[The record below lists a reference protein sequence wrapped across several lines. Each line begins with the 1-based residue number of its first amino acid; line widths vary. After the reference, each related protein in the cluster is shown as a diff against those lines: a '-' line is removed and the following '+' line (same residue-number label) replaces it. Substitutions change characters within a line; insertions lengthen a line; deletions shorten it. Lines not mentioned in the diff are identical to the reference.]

1 MNHGELIFQMSEP
14 MERPKYHKQPGFYS
28 GTSGLVL
35 PVSNKSFYPD
45 AYKNKSRLTYYAS
58 MLNSIEINSSFY
70 KIPMPSTVRNWSEQ
84 VPESFMLTFKL
95 WRGITHNK
103 GLSFAPEDVSRFMQT
118 IDQAG
123 RNKGSLLVQFP
134 PSLKISMFSQ
144 LEKLMDCITA
154 SDPER
159 HWKTALEFR
168 HSSWYHE
175 EVYELCDSKGFGI
188 VIHDKPGSAT
198 PAIDQEAGFRYL
210 RFHGP
215 DGDYKGSYDVGFLN
229 EYAEYVTEW
238 IQEGKTVFT
247 YFNNTV
253 GEALK
258 NLTTLNTLVNQEQ
271 ETDKDA

>member
-1 MNHGELIFQMSEP
+1 MNESQNNES
-14 MERPKYHKQPGFYS
+14 QPAFYS

-35 PVSNKSFYPD
+35 PVSNKSFYPEE
-45 AYKNKSRLTYYAS
+45 YKNKSRLTYYAS

-70 KIPMPSTVRNWSEQ
+70 KIPMPSTVKSWSEQ
-84 VPESFMLTFKL
+84 VPEDFMLTFKL

-103 GLSFAPEDVSRFMQT
+103 GLSFAPEDVSRFVQT
-118 IDQAG
+118 INQAG

-144 LEKLMDCITA
+144 LEKLMNSILE

-159 HWKTALEFR
+159 QWKVALEFR

-175 EVYELCDSKGFGI
+175 EVYELCESNGFGI

-198 PAIDQEAGFRYL
+198 PAFESEIGFRYL

-229 EYAEYVTEW
+229 EYAEYVTDW
-238 IQEGKTVFT
+238 IREGKTVFT

-258 NLTTLNTLVNQEQ
+258 NLNMLNSFVNQE
-271 ETDKDA
+271 EEADSDT